1 VRNQEL
7 DLLSNVEVEESEPFV
22 EPSVTHGATRR
33 GTITLAGTIIG
44 GALMFLNEI
53 LAARFLG
60 LATYGCYALAIVFAR
75 IGEEVAMFGFGI
87 GLLHFIPVYLRRGD
101 KAHLLGAILL
111 SMAFPLVVGG
121 ALVLAVWLV
130 PPAWAMRLLHE
141 PNTVPYLRYFA
152 FVIPLMG
159 VAEILGR
166 ITRAYGHAIY
176 HVAVREVIPRLCFF
190 VFLLVLILAGA
201 PGLWIA
207 AAFVASYLIA
217 SLCGLLSVASLA
229 GRDLW
234 HVKPKIPLR
243 QMYAYSISSYVTV
256 LLFLVAGSIDYVMI
270 GMMRASED
278 AGLYRAAWNYSS
290 ILIVINNAFAGSM
303 VHLYPVLVQESRFEE
318 LNQAYQKATRLI
330 YILATPAF
338 VVIALNA
345 ADLLALMGDQ
355 FTAATATLLLLLVAN
370 LFRSYTG
377 IAPLLL
383 LVSGRQKVEMANGV
397 ISIAFNVVMNLLLIP
412 TYGIWGAAIT
422 AAVTSF
428 LLGVLRIWEVKRYF
442 TLSTVTPELVKTV
455 TVCFALGLLI
465 LLISKL
471 THIDEPSIKNL
482 LIRLPLSV
490 IVMAIATW
498 RLGLSRDQKSS
509 P

>member
-1 VRNQEL
+1 M
-7 DLLSNVEVEESEPFV
+7 SNVEAAESEPLV
-22 EPSVTHGATRR
+22 EPSVTDGATRR

-101 KAHLLGAILL
+101 KAQLLGAILL
-111 SMAFPLVVGG
+111 SMAFPLFVGG

-130 PPAWAMRLLHE
+130 PSELAIRVLHE
-141 PNTVPYLRYFA
+141 PNVVPYLRYFA

-159 VAEILGR
+159 LTEILGR

-176 HVAVREVIPRLCFF
+176 HVAVRDVIPRVCFF
-190 VFLLVLILAGA
+190 VFLLVLIQAGA

-207 AAFVASYLIA
+207 AAFIAAYFLA
-217 SLCGLLSVASLA
+217 SLSGILSVVSLA
-229 GRDLW
+229 GHDLW
-234 HVKPKIPLR
+234 DVKPKIPLR
-243 QMYAYSISSYVTV
+243 QMYAYSISSYFTL
-256 LLFLVAGSIDYVMI
+256 LLFLVAGSVDYVMI
-270 GMMRASED
+270 GMMRTSED

-290 ILIVINNAFAGSM
+290 ILIVINNAFASSM
-303 VHLYPVLVQESRFEE
+303 VHLYPVLVQESRLEE
-318 LNQAYQKATRLI
+318 LNHAYQKATRLI
-330 YILATPAF
+330 YLLVTPAF
-338 VVIALNA
+338 VVIMLNG

-370 LFRSYTG
+370 LLRSYTG

-383 LVSGRQKVEMANGV
+383 MVSGRQRVEMVNGV

-412 TYGIWGAAIT
+412 RYGIWGAAIT
-422 AAVTSF
+422 AVVTSF

-455 TVCFALGLLI
+455 SVCFALGLLMF
-465 LLISKL
+465 LVSKL
-471 THIDEPSIKNL
+471 TNIDEPGIKNL

-490 IVMAIATW
+490 IVMAIAIW
-498 RLGLSRDQKSS
+498 RLGLSRNQKSS
-509 P
+509 Q